1 MGQRTKQIKK
11 RVHAA
16 GQRHVKRVKR
26 LAKKPLF
33 TIPFVTFV
41 VLLAVGVTVLVAAN
55 GGTPKFQPNNSNIVI
70 VSHDKTQ
77 QTVPTRAK
85 TVGELLSKLNIPLN
99 NGDVVEPTQ
108 NTPIIGDNF
117 RINVYRAVPVT
128 IVDGA
133 SKTFAY
139 SAAQTPRSIVKQAG
153 VQVYPEDDL
162 TLEPTNNFLTDSS
175 IGDRLVINRATPV
188 NVNLFG
194 TPVMVRT
201 HAGTVGDL
209 LKEKGISLGNGDTV
223 QPAAST
229 KLTANLQVFL
239 VRKGKQVVSEQQQ
252 IAAPQEVVEDASLSF
267 GTTVVRQQGVPG
279 AKVITYEVELQNGVE
294 ISRHVIQEVVTQQP
308 VTQIVARGKAV
319 SIPSD
324 KQAVMALAGISPGN
338 YAYVDYIFSHESGWG
353 PKKGQ
358 GNPGSCPP
366 YAPATIPS
374 NLGYGLGQATPGTK
388 MASFG
393 ADWKTSAVTQLK
405 WANSYAVSRYGSW
418 SAAYNHKVS
427 SGWW

>member
-1 MGQRTKQIKK
+1 MGSRTKQFKK

-41 VLLAVGVTVLVAAN
+41 VLLAVGVTTLVAAN

-85 TVGELLSKLNIPLN
+85 TVGELLTKLNITLN
-99 NGDVVEPTQ
+99 KGDVVEPTQ
-108 NTPIIGDNF
+108 ATQIVGDNF

-128 IVDGA
+128 IIDGGA
-133 SKTFAY
+133 KTFTY
-139 SAAQTPRSIVKQAG
+139 SAAQTPRSIVRQAG
-153 VQVYPEDDL
+153 VSVYPEDDL

-194 TPVMVRT
+194 TPVVMRT
-201 HAGTVGDL
+201 HAKTVGEL
-209 LKEKGISLGNGDTV
+209 LKQKNISLGNGDTV
-223 QPAAST
+223 QPSADT
-229 KLTANLQVFL
+229 PLTANVQIFL
-239 VRKGKQVVSEQQQ
+239 IRKGKQVVSEQQA
-252 IAAPQEVVEDASLSF
+252 IAAPQQIVEDASLSF

-279 AKVITYEVELQNGVE
+279 TKVITYEVELQNGVAV
-294 ISRHVIQEVVTQQP
+294 SRHVIQEVVTQQP
-308 VTQIVARGKAV
+308 VTEIVARGKAV

-324 KQAVMALAGISPGN
+324 KQAVMALAGIAPGN
-338 YAYVDYIFSHESGWG
+338 YAYVDYIISHESGWC
-353 PKKGQ
+353 PTKVQGQ
-358 GNPGSCPP
+358 YGSCPP

-388 MASFG
+388 MAPFG

-405 WANSYAVSRYGSW
+405 WANSYAVGTYGSW
-418 SAAYNHKVS
+418 SAAYNKKVS